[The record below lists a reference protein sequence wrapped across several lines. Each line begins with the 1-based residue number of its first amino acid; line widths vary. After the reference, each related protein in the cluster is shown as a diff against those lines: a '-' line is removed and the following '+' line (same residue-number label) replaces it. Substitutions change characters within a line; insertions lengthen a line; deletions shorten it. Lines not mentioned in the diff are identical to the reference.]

1 MTIKVH
7 DIKPH
12 FISEAR
18 NNERPIWASLY
29 HSDPNIKVEDPEKFL
44 AAYSQEQSP
53 KINDQTNI
61 VQAFYGGNSDNKNDR
76 NDRDERKNNPDFQSS
91 RGDPDLHLRLPDLGK
106 GTSNNEHNVEN
117 NDEDDTTTEKDSGN
131 ETIKGEDPK
140 THHKLHDIKEGNSG
154 LLSEKTDIGVHGG
167 LAYFNVT
174 NGGKGRRKRRKT
186 RRRKTRRIK
195 RTKRKSRKLNK
206 SRRQKRRN
214 SKSRKFKK

>member
-18 NNERPIWASLY
+18 NNERPIWPYLY
-29 HSDPNIKVEDPEKFL
+29 HSDPNINVEDPEKFL

-61 VQAFYGGNSDNKNDR
+61 VQAFYGGNSDKKNDR
-76 NDRDERKNNPDFQSS
+76 NDRDERRNNPNFLTR
-91 RGDPDLHLRLPDLGK
+91 RGDPVEHLRLPDLGK
-106 GTSNNEHNVEN
+106 GAGSNAGSNTGS
-117 NDEDDTTTEKDSGN
+117 NDEAGITIENDSSN
-131 ETIKGEDPK
+131 DAIKGADPK
-140 THHKLHDIKEGNSG
+140 THYKLHDINEGNSG

-186 RRRKTRRIK
+186 KRTK

-206 SRRQKRRN
+206 SRRRKRRN
-214 SKSRKFKK
+214 SKRRK

>member
-18 NNERPIWASLY
+18 NNERPIWPYLY

-61 VQAFYGGNSDNKNDR
+61 VQAFYGGNSDEKNNK
-76 NDRDERKNNPDFQSS
+76 NDRDERRNNPDFLTS
-91 RGDPDLHLRLPDLGK
+91 RGDPVAHLRLPDLGK
-106 GTSNNEHNVEN
+106 GAGSNTGSNAGS
-117 NDEDDTTTEKDSGN
+117 NDEAGITTGNDSSN
-131 ETIKGEDPK
+131 DEIKGADPK
-140 THHKLHDIKEGNSG
+140 THYKLHDINEGNSG

-174 NGGKGRRKRRKT
+174 NGGKSRRKKRK
-186 RRRKTRRIK
+186 RKRIK

-206 SRRQKRRN
+206 SRRRKRRN
-214 SKSRKFKK
+214 SKSRKLKK